1 MSRLYTEIAKS
12 ISPLCNAIE
21 NKADMHSMDC
31 VMHYVHNDY
40 YGCDT
45 RTRFLYRS
53 KSMPNLNFSK
63 SNIHNLKSKT
73 FGIVK
78 SKYQIKH
85 TYVDYFACLRNK
97 EQGCSFSFENFHPIS
112 SNIVY

>member
-1 MSRLYTEIAKS
+1 MLRLHTEIAKS

-21 NKADMHSMDC
+21 KTADMHSFDC

-40 YGCDT
+40 YGCHT
-45 RTRFLYRS
+45 RTRYLYKS
-53 KSMPNLNFSK
+53 KSMPNLSCQQ
-63 SNIHNLKSKT
+63 SNIQKDK
-73 FGIVK
+73 K

-85 TYVDYFACLRNK
+85 TYVDYFACSRKK
-97 EQGCSFSFENFHPIS
+97 EQECSFSFENFHPIS